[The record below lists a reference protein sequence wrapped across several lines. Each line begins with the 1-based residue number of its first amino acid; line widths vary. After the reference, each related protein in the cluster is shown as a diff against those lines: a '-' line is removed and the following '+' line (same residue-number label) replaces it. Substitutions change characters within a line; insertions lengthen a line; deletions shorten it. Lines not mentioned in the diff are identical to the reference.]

1 MTILVNGER
10 AKSEGVF
17 LDEET
22 KRMNDLCRFKLGFWG
37 VRGSTPTP
45 KIEYLSFGGNTPCIE
60 LRTIENEILVLDAGT
75 GISPLGAALV
85 EEAKGPLNIKVFITH
100 FHWDHIQGIP
110 FFLPL
115 YFPDNKVTFFSFEN
129 RAEKMLKGQ
138 MMEPYFP
145 VNLDLLPARL
155 EFQAI
160 EHRLVKISGLQIS
173 PFPMNHPQGATGYR
187 IEKEGIAVVYASDH
201 EHGDKE
207 MDEIIRE
214 NSSDASVLIY
224 DAQYTPE
231 EYQDRLGWG
240 HSNWLEATRL
250 AHDSR
255 VGKLVLFH
263 HDPSHEDS
271 KMTDIVFE
279 ARKHFP
285 WVKAACEGEFLS
297 F

>member
-1 MTILVNGER
+1 
-10 AKSEGVF
+10 
-17 LDEET
+17 
-22 KRMNDLCRFKLGFWG
+22 MNDPYRFKLVFWG

-45 KIEYLSFGGNTPCIE
+45 RIEYLSFGGNTACIE
-60 LRTIENEILVLDAGT
+60 VRTGKNEVLVFDAGT
-75 GISPLGAALV
+75 GISPLGATLV
-85 EEAKGPLNIKVFITH
+85 EEAKGPLDIKVFITH

-115 YFPDNKVTFFSFEN
+115 YFPENKVTFFSFEN

-145 VNLDLLPARL
+145 VNLELLPARL

-160 EHRLVKISGLQIS
+160 EHRLFKISGLQIS

-187 IEKEGIAVVYASDH
+187 IEKEGIAAVYASDH
-201 EHGDKE
+201 EHGNKG

-214 NSSDASVLIY
+214 NSSAASVLIY

-231 EYQDRLGWG
+231 EYQNRLGWG
-240 HSNWLEATRL
+240 HSNWLEATKL
-250 AHDSR
+250 AHESR

-279 ARKHFP
+279 ARKYFSR
-285 WVKAACEGEFLS
+285 VQAAREGEVFS